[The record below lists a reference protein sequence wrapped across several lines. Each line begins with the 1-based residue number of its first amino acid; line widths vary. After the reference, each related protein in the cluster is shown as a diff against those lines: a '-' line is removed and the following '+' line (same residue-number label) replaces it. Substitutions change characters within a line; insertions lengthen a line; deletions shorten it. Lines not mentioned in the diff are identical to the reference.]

1 MSIQSDLINYIQNQ
15 LAAGKAQ
22 ITADS
27 SLTDVI
33 DSTAV
38 MELVV
43 WIEDK
48 YGFGVELD
56 DIEPSHFG
64 SVNKLAAYIEPRKK
78 KG

>member
-1 MSIQSDLINYIQNQ
+1 VNIQAELCNYISNQ

-22 ITADS
+22 VTPDTNLS
-27 SLTDVI
+27 DVI

-43 WIEDK
+43 FIEDK
-48 YGFGVELD
+48 FGFQVDLD

-64 SVNKLAAYIEPRKK
+64 SVTKLAAYIEKK
-78 KG
+78 KQG

>member
-1 MSIQSDLINYIQNQ
+1 VNIQAELINYIQNQ

-22 ITADS
+22 IGADT

-48 YGFGVELD
+48 FGFAVELD

-64 SVNKLAAYIEPRKK
+64 SVAKLAAYIEPRKK